1 MRRALAGASHIL
13 VHQGQTMQ
21 PVQVEVISPLP
32 EGWGICL
39 TCEAMMARANM
50 GKAPYAR
57 GLEEYPP
64 DWQEDFQRLS
74 ALILDLAA
82 RYGENIL
89 IRIWDPRSLQGMFK
103 AIRYGVRRYPTFIVE
118 GQKKIAGWDAAAI
131 EQALLATGII

>member
-1 MRRALAGASHIL
+1 
-13 VHQGQTMQ
+13 
-21 PVQVEVISPLP
+21 
-32 EGWGICL
+32 
-39 TCEAMMARANM
+39 MARANLD
-50 GKAPYAR
+50 KAPYAR
-57 GLEEYPP
+57 RLDEYPP
-64 DWQEDFQRLS
+64 EWREDFHRLS

-82 RYGENIL
+82 RYGDRIL

>member
-1 MRRALAGASHIL
+1 
-13 VHQGQTMQ
+13 MQ

-32 EGWGICL
+32 QGWGICL

-50 GKAPYAR
+50 DKAPYER
-57 GLEEYPP
+57 GLDEYPP

-82 RYGENIL
+82 RYGDRIL
-89 IRIWDPRSLQGMFK
+89 IRIWDPRSLQWMFK
-103 AIRYGVRRYPTFIVE
+103 SIRYGVRRYPTFIVE
-118 GQKKIAGWDAAAI
+118 GRKKIAGWDIAAI

>member
-1 MRRALAGASHIL
+1 
-13 VHQGQTMQ
+13 MQ